1 MVVPA
6 VGASVPVATISIAAH
21 STAMALS
28 LVERP
33 ASSSAQSSVAPSAV
47 GKEVSVSMLASFVAL
62 KEISVEDVSN
72 VLSNLSF
79 PALVVTFQSNGVS
92 GKAIARIS
100 SYQDI
105 LDMSNNKI
113 SKCVAETFFE
123 DFVLEWQKSGLVPK
137 KLLQQPSSSA
147 STRTTENPI
156 SQQGM
161 VVEDPVSI
169 LNYRTEVSSSID
181 MSESEEFGK
190 EDGQINTSSAQTNF
204 ATKFEASLNQLIS
217 SYCLNSNLP
226 YLLFILTIHQGM
238 EDVISAVGKS
248 ARELHNRIVTV
259 IMNEAAIKKPDF
271 SGRLQR
277 ELPFS
282 QYINPLAVLSIEVY
296 QLKIAQLNTPEVQQ
310 LIADGGE
317 ERDYKTAIF
326 GNRTTSKGLS
336 AFVSAFVDLFVLKY
350 SC

>member
-1 MVVPA
+1 M
-6 VGASVPVATISIAAH
+6 
-21 STAMALS
+21 
-28 LVERP
+28 
-33 ASSSAQSSVAPSAV
+33 
-47 GKEVSVSMLASFVAL
+47 AL

-190 EDGQINTSSAQTNF
+190 EDGQTINTSSAQTNF
-204 ATKFEASLNQLIS
+204 ATKFEASLN
-217 SYCLNSNLP
+217 
-226 YLLFILTIHQGM
+226 
-238 EDVISAVGKS
+238 
-248 ARELHNRIVTV
+248 
-259 IMNEAAIKKPDF
+259 
-271 SGRLQR
+271 
-277 ELPFS
+277 
-282 QYINPLAVLSIEVY
+282 
-296 QLKIAQLNTPEVQQ
+296 
-310 LIADGGE
+310 
-317 ERDYKTAIF
+317 
-326 GNRTTSKGLS
+326 
-336 AFVSAFVDLFVLKY
+336 
-350 SC
+350 